1 MLTYIYDIMFSC
13 DMLMFVAMMSSYI
26 PLYILLFK
34 TTENN
39 ISVETMLVNKIREL
53 EIENKDLRAKL
64 VPLDDEKLSI
74 KKPKDEGEYE
84 GEDEDEGDDEG
95 DDEGEDEGEDEEEK
109 TNNLTDSLS
118 EELNF
123 RKL

>member
-39 ISVETMLVNKIREL
+39 ISVETMLVNKIRERQ
-53 EIENKDLRAKL
+53 KHFHGKHMAR
-64 VPLDDEKLSI
+64 PLSRMREK
-74 KKPKDEGEYE
+74 
-84 GEDEDEGDDEG
+84 
-95 DDEGEDEGEDEEEK
+95 
-109 TNNLTDSLS
+109 
-118 EELNF
+118 
-123 RKL
+123 